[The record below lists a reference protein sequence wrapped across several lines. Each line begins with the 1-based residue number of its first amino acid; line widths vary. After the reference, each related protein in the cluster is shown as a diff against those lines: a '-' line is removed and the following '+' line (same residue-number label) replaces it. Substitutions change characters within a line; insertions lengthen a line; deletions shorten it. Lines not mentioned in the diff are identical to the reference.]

1 MADEQPK
8 FSKHH
13 KFTSLYRYYGWSII
27 LREQFQAPFR
37 EFFEKNDI
45 KAGMAAWVGLG
56 MGPGAAFMSYW
67 YAALYVVI
75 EGWQEL
81 GLTDPT
87 IDALLAS
94 EHTKRLKIHR
104 NATCHFQNAVW
115 VEKWNHFEREPGA
128 VDWVRSLDN
137 AFGRY
142 FLGQTKLYA
151 EGVLKDDTVPAE
163 AKQMT
168 TQFLAML
175 RDRGAGDDPAA

>member
-1 MADEQPK
+1 MGRA
-8 FSKHH
+8 
-13 KFTSLYRYYGWSII
+13 RYGSWGGLHVELVCSA
-27 LREQFQAPFR
+27 LRCDR
-37 EFFEKNDI
+37 
-45 KAGMAAWVGLG
+45 GMAGTW
-56 MGPGAAFMSYW
+56 P
-67 YAALYVVI
+67 
-75 EGWQEL
+75 
-81 GLTDPT
+81 TDPT